1 MSFWTFSVVILFMGI
16 SLAHGASRFEEQD
29 LWKQGKQDLSDGK
42 AKSARESFAALLKK
56 YPKEP
61 DLHLILAMTLLKVG
75 DAGQA
80 EVHIRRALQL
90 APDHVEARTLLGWL
104 SLEVHKNYTA
114 AIEAYRKVVQLRPQS
129 PEAQNNLA
137 VALKKNGDLD
147 QALEGFNRAL
157 DLREGYAE
165 AWSNRGWVHFE
176 QEKWREART
185 DFEQALALNP
195 QDQGALY
202 GMSRVLKQTRDYA
215 GSQQALR
222 KLISRSPNF
231 VYWLQL
237 AQLQMVRYYW
247 VLLLIAGAFLVHSRY
262 RKMRE
267 KNYGS

>member
-1 MSFWTFSVVILFMGI
+1 MGFWSFSIAILFMGL
-16 SLAHGASRFEEQD
+16 SLAHGASRFEED
-29 LWKQGKQDLSDGK
+29 SLWKQGKRDLSEGE
-42 AKSARESFAALLKK
+42 AKSARESLETLLKK
-56 YPKEP
+56 YPAQP
-61 DLHLILAMTLLKVG
+61 DLHLVLAVTSLKLG

-104 SLEVHKNYTA
+104 SLEVHKDFPA

-147 QALEGFNRAL
+147 RALEGFNRAL
-157 DLREGYAE
+157 ELREGYAQ

-176 QEKWREART
+176 QEKWRAARR

-231 VYWLQL
+231 VYWLEM
-237 AQLQMVRYYW
+237 AQLQLVRYYW
-247 VLLLIAGAFLVHSRY
+247 VLLLIAGAFLVHSKY
-262 RKMRE
+262 RKMRA
-267 KNYGS
+267 KNYGG

>member
-1 MSFWTFSVVILFMGI
+1 MSFWSFSIVILFMGF
-16 SLAHGASRFEEQD
+16 SLAHGAGRFEED
-29 LWKQGKQDLSDGK
+29 ELWKQGKQELSDGK
-42 AKSARESFAALLKK
+42 AKLARESLETLLKK

-61 DLHLILAMTLLKVG
+61 DLHLILAMTSLKLG
-75 DAGQA
+75 DARQA
-80 EVHIRRALQL
+80 EFHIRRALQL

-104 SLEVHKNYTA
+104 NLEVHKNYTA
-114 AIEAYRKVVQLRPQS
+114 AIEAYRKVVQLRPRS

-137 VALKKNGDLD
+137 VALKKNGELD

-157 DLREGYAE
+157 ALREDYAE

-176 QEKWREART
+176 QEKWREARQ
-185 DFEQALALNP
+185 DFERALGLNP

-231 VYWLQL
+231 VYWLEM
-237 AQLQMVRYYW
+237 AQLQLVRYYW
-247 VLLLIAGAFLVHSRY
+247 VLLLIAAAFLVHSRY
-262 RKMRE
+262 RKMRA